1 MPTRAFMRS
10 ILLFVLTVA
19 PAILRAQFQD
29 PTPEELKMTEDPK
42 APGAAAVYLNFEETT
57 DDPLHYHSVYA
68 RIKIL
73 SEKAKDL
80 ATVDLPYVR
89 GNTQITDIKA
99 RTIHSDG
106 AVIPLVG
113 KPEDLLIANS
123 GDRQVDRKVF
133 NLPSVEVGSILEYRY
148 QVRYD
153 DNHYSSPSWEIQHQ
167 YFVHR
172 ARYVFTPFKA
182 FAPGAQVASRTQLI
196 DEHGNAVNSLIWF
209 ERLPPGTQV
218 QTEAPGRFTLSLTD
232 IPPVPQEQWMPPR
245 DSFLYSVNFYYKSAM
260 SSADFWVSE
269 AKLWSKEV
277 DHFAEPTK
285 PLSDAVAGL
294 VRPGDSDLDKAK
306 KIYQAVEALDNT
318 DFSRKRGEAEIKQ
331 LGLRTAKRAE
341 DTWAEKSGSR
351 QDITLLYIAMA
362 RAAGLTAYDMKVR
375 NRDRGNFEPSYLF
388 FGQLDDDIVILS
400 INGKEIVLDPGEKM
414 CPFQTVHWKHSGA
427 SGIRQSADGRGL
439 AVSPYQVYTAN
450 ILTRTGEL
458 SLAADGSVSGSFR
471 FVMSGQQAILW
482 RQAALE
488 NDPEEVKK
496 RFDRWLQSI
505 VPAGVRAHVDHFL
518 AIDDP
523 EVNLIAVVQADGAL
537 GTVTSK
543 RVLLP
548 GFFFETRGNQPF
560 VDQEKRIEPV
570 DMHYADQV
578 TDQMTIDLPAG
589 LSVEGAPESAKVPW
603 ASRAVLA
610 TKTIV
615 NPHQVIIA
623 RQLSRGFTIV
633 KPEEYRD
640 LRDFYQKVAA
650 TDQQQLVL
658 TTASPSGKGN

>member
-10 ILLFVLTVA
+10 ILLVVLIAA
-19 PAILRAQFQD
+19 PALLRAQFQD

-113 KPEDLLIANS
+113 KPEDLLSTKS
-123 GDRQVDRKVF
+123 GERQVDRKVF

-153 DNHYSSPSWEIQHQ
+153 DNHFSSPSWEIQHP
-167 YFVHR
+167 YFVHK

-182 FAPGAQVASRTQLI
+182 FAPGAQVASRTTLL
-196 DEHGNAVNSLIWF
+196 DEHGNAINSLIWF

-218 QTEAPGRFTLSLTD
+218 KTEAPGRFTLNLSD
-232 IPPVPQEQWMPPR
+232 IPPVPQEEWMPPR
-245 DSFLYSVNFYYKSAM
+245 DSFLYSVNFYYKSAI
-260 SSADFWVSE
+260 SSTDFWISE
-269 AKLWSKEV
+269 AKLWSREV

-341 DTWAEKSGSR
+341 DTWAQKSGSR

-375 NRDRGNFEPSYLF
+375 NRDRGNFEPGYLF
-388 FGQLDDDIVILS
+388 FGQLDDDIVILT
-400 INGKEIVLDPGEKM
+400 INGKTIVLDPGEKM

-427 SGIRQSADGRGL
+427 SGIRQSADGRAI
-439 AVSPYQVYTAN
+439 AVSPYQAYTAN
-450 ILTRTGEL
+450 TLTRMGD
-458 SLAADGSVSGSFR
+458 LALAEDGSVSGSFR
-471 FVMSGQQAILW
+471 FVMTGQQALLW
-482 RQAALE
+482 RQTALE

-505 VPAGVRAHVDHFL
+505 VPAGVQAHLDHFL
-518 AIDDP
+518 SIDDP

-543 RVLLP
+543 RVLVP

-578 TDQMTIDLPAG
+578 TDQITIHLPAG
-589 LSVEGAPESAKVPW
+589 FSVEGAPQTAKVPW
-603 ASRAVLA
+603 ATRAVFA
-610 TKTIV
+610 TNSVV
-615 NPHQVIIA
+615 NPNQVIIA

-658 TTASPSGKGN
+658 TASPSGKGN

>member
-1 MPTRAFMRS
+1 MPTRAFLRS
-10 ILLFVLTVA
+10 ILLFVLIAT
-19 PAILRAQFQD
+19 PALLRAQFQD

-57 DDPLHYHSVYA
+57 DDPLHYRSVYA

-80 ATVDLPYVR
+80 ATVDLPFVR

-106 AVIPLVG
+106 SVIPLVG
-113 KPEDLLIANS
+113 KPEDLLTTKS
-123 GDRQVDRKVF
+123 GERQVDRKVF
-133 NLPSVEVGSILEYRY
+133 NLPSVELGSILEYRY
-148 QVRYD
+148 QVRYA
-153 DNHYSSPSWEIQHQ
+153 DNQFSAPNWEIQHP
-167 YFVHR
+167 YFVHQ
-172 ARYVFTPFKA
+172 ARYVFTPFKE
-182 FAPGAQVASRTQLI
+182 FAPGAQVASRTYLTDQ
-196 DEHGNAVNSLIWF
+196 HGNLINNLIWF
-209 ERLPPGTQV
+209 ERLPPGTGV
-218 QTEAPGRFTLSLTD
+218 KTEVPGRFILNLKD

-245 DSFLYSVNFYYKSAM
+245 DSFLYSVNFYYKSAT
-260 SSADFWVSE
+260 STTDFWASE
-269 AKLWSKEV
+269 TKLWSREV

-294 VRPGDSDLDKAK
+294 VRPGDADLDKAK

-341 DTWAEKSGSR
+341 DTWAEKSGTR

-388 FGQLDDDIVILS
+388 FGQLDDDIVILT

-427 SGIRQSADGRGL
+427 SGIRQSADGRAT
-439 AVSPYQVYTAN
+439 AVSPYQAYTAN
-450 ILTRTGEL
+450 TLTRMGYLT
-458 SLAADGSVSGSFR
+458 LAADGSVSGSFR
-471 FVMSGQQAILW
+471 FIMSGQQALLW
-482 RQAALE
+482 RQTALE

-505 VPAGVRAHVDHFL
+505 VPAGVQAHVDHFL
-518 AIDDP
+518 SIDDP
-523 EVNLIAVVQADGAL
+523 EVNLVAVVQADGAL

-543 RVLLP
+543 RVLVP
-548 GFFFETRGNQPF
+548 GFFFETRANQPF

-578 TDQMTIDLPAG
+578 TDQITIDLPAG
-589 LSVEGAPESAKVPW
+589 LSVEGAPQSANVPW
-603 ASRAVLA
+603 ANRAVFA
-610 TKTIV
+610 TKSVV
-615 NPHQVIIA
+615 NPNQVIIA
-623 RQLSRGFTIV
+623 RQFSRGFTIV

-658 TTASPSGKGN
+658 TASPSRKGN

>member
-1 MPTRAFMRS
+1 MPIRTRMCF
-10 ILLFVLTVA
+10 ILLLVFIAV
-19 PAILRAQFQD
+19 PALLRAQFQD

-42 APGAAAVYLNFEETT
+42 APGAAAVYLNLEETT

-68 RIKIL
+68 RIKVL
-73 SEKAKDL
+73 TEKAKNL
-80 ATVDLPYVR
+80 ATVDLPYIQ
-89 GNTQITDIKA
+89 GNTQITDIRA

-106 AVIPLVG
+106 TVIPLTG
-113 KPEDLLIANS
+113 KPEDLLIAKS

-153 DNHYSSPSWEIQHQ
+153 DNHYSSPSWDIQQ
-167 YFVHR
+167 EYFVHK

-196 DEHGNAVNSLIWF
+196 DNHGNAVNSLIWW

-218 QTEAPGRFTLSLTD
+218 KTEAPGRFVLNLTD
-232 IPPVPQEQWMPPR
+232 IPPVPQEEWMPPG
-245 DSFLYSVNFYYKSAM
+245 DSFLYRVDFYYKSAT
-260 SSADFWVSE
+260 SSIDFWISE

-341 DTWAEKSGSR
+341 DTWAQKSGSR

-375 NRDRGNFEPSYLF
+375 NRDRGNFEPGYLF
-388 FGQLDDDIVILS
+388 FGQLDDDIVVLT

-427 SGIRQSADGRGL
+427 SGIRQSADGRAM
-439 AVSPYQVYTAN
+439 AVSPYQAYTAN
-450 ILTRTGEL
+450 TLARLGDLTV
-458 SLAADGSVSGSFR
+458 ADDGTVSGTFR
-471 FVMSGQQAILW
+471 FVITGQEALHW
-482 RQAALE
+482 RQTALE
-488 NDPEEVKK
+488 NDPEELKK
-496 RFDRWLQSI
+496 RFDRWLQPM
-505 VPAGVRAHVDHFL
+505 VPAGVQARVDHFL
-518 AIDDP
+518 GLDDP
-523 EVNLIAVVQADGAL
+523 GANLIAMIKAEGAL

-548 GFFFETRGNQPF
+548 GYFFETRGSHPF

-578 TDQMTIDLPAG
+578 TDQITIHLPSG
-589 LSVEGAPESAKVPW
+589 FSVEGAPETAKVPW
-603 ASRAVLA
+603 ADRAVFA
-610 TKTIV
+610 TKSV
-615 NPHQVIIA
+615 VDPNQVIIA

-633 KPEEYRD
+633 KAEEYQN
-640 LRDFYQKVAA
+640 LRDFYKKVAA
-650 TDQQQLVL
+650 VDQQQLVL
-658 TTASPSGKGN
+658 TAPSSGKGN